1 VSAPLAIRLGF
12 DADGVVV
19 NSEPVSWRASEDILA
34 LFGPRPMIGSRADQL
49 RLFGRQAQA
58 EIAGADDAVL
68 RSLHRLLMRSRANRV
83 SVHRSVLSIVAQ
95 LACKP
100 VMITAAYAEGIT
112 LALGGEVAL
121 FTRVMGRE
129 EGAKETLLA
138 LAAAQGLAWFV
149 TDTRRDVER
158 CRACGVRSIAVGWG
172 YDASSDLRSATP
184 DFFVPNPEQLA
195 GTLAELGFFKP
206 VEV

>member
-1 VSAPLAIRLGF
+1 MSLSSSIRLGF

-19 NSEPVSWRASEDILA
+19 DSEPISWQAIEDILA
-34 LFGPRPMIGSRADQL
+34 LFGPRPTIRSRAEQL

-58 EIAGADDAVL
+58 EIAVADDAVL
-68 RSLHRLLMRSRANRV
+68 RSLHRLLMRDRAKKV

-95 LACKP
+95 LVCKP
-100 VMITAAYAEGIT
+100 VMITAAYAEGIA
-112 LALGGEVAL
+112 LALGDEVAL

-129 EGAKETLLA
+129 EGPKETLLA
-138 LAAAQGLAWFV
+138 QAAAQGLNWFV

-158 CRACGVRSIAVGWG
+158 CRACGVCSIAVGWG
-172 YDASSDLRSATP
+172 YDTPADLKRVDP
-184 DFFVPNPEQLA
+184 DLFVSTPEQLT

-206 VEV
+206 MEV